1 MFWQVDRMEVLVFYI
16 KSLASM
22 ITILMSLVWLL
33 LSYGLPMVL
42 SCWLTFTCQLTSEC
56 IEEYIDL
63 CSKITVLFNDYEA
76 AYLMVIGDFN
86 CAWYVISILW

>member
-1 MFWQVDRMEVLVFYI
+1 LTA
-16 KSLASM
+16 L
-22 ITILMSLVWLL
+22 ILRAADGPILL
-33 LSYGLPMVL
+33 INVYVPTDYG
-42 SCWLTFTCQLTSEC
+42 TSEC

-86 CAWYVISILW
+86 CA